1 MKKFS
6 KLLAIS
12 SVILGLSGLMFGI
25 MTLGH
30 ALVLAIAGTILLI
43 LEVGGLT
50 ITCLIFDS
58 IVTLLSLFNILL
70 YKLFVH
76 EHKTPQEAK

>member
-1 MKKFS
+1 MKKFI

>member
-1 MKKFS
+1 MKKFI

-12 SVILGLSGLMFGI
+12 SVVLGLSGLMFGI

-30 ALVLAIAGTILLI
+30 ALVLTIAGTILLI

-58 IVTLLSLFNILL
+58 IVTLLSLFNILI

>member
-1 MKKFS
+1 
-6 KLLAIS
+6 
-12 SVILGLSGLMFGI
+12 MFGI

-30 ALVLAIAGTILLI
+30 ALVLTIAGTILLI

-58 IVTLLSLFNILL
+58 IVTLLSLFNILI